1 MTSTHSEDYQFL
13 LRRLREARLA
23 AGLTQNAVAV
33 SLKVPQSQVSKIESG
48 ERRIDVIELKRLARI
63 YSCEISFFFKG
74 IDDDL

>member
-48 ERRIDVIELKRLARI
+48 ERRIDVIERKRLARI
-63 YSCEISFFFKG
+63 YSCDISFFSKV
-74 IDDDL
+74 